1 MTDILATQSEVQR
14 GNEPVGKKKNEKKRT
29 RGYEGDEVFKISR
42 DVILPTIQ
50 DGKVV
55 LASVDGRFNFRI
67 FYTPHLKAM
76 TVLRILL
83 RNPQLSSATHSISV
97 RILLSILLTLPQ
109 MTPSSLSPDLTLHGL
124 LCKKIELLCIELG
137 SGTTSTMSKS
147 LELVMG
153 AILECGISKIVSEVS
168 KVSSRIDQ
176 FNLQNEDTYR
186 CFDLLVHPRVPPLV
200 RTLPHVESLSLFR
213 LEESQEE
220 AQIRL
225 SLGLGVNNQHAQPSE
240 PIVNVASDD
249 SMDAETTTIP
259 PASSVFTGISHPSPA
274 DPPQDQDRSVPLAV
288 PPCTPVIPVPDP
300 TLNLIPPLK
309 PETAAKTSIL
319 VTSDLPPV
327 PLIPIESDE
336 DDEEMPAIDL
346 NSDSD

>member
-1 MTDILATQSEVQR
+1 M
-14 GNEPVGKKKNEKKRT
+14 VGQFP
-29 RGYEGDEVFKISR
+29 Y
-42 DVILPTIQ
+42 
-50 DGKVV
+50 
-55 LASVDGRFNFRI
+55 I

-109 MTPSSLSPDLTLHGL
+109 MTPSSLSPDPTLHGL

-153 AILECGISKIVSEVS
+153 SILECGISKIVSQAS
-168 KVSSRIDQ
+168 KVSSRIDR
-176 FNLQNEDTYR
+176 FNLQPNEDTYR

-220 AQIRL
+220 AQIRQ
-225 SLGLGVNNQHAQPSE
+225 SLGLGINDQHVQPSE
-240 PIVNVASDD
+240 PSLNVATDD
-249 SMDAETTTIP
+249 SMDAETTIIP
-259 PASSVFTGISHPSPA
+259 PSSVFTGISHPSPV

-288 PPCTPVIPVPDP
+288 PPGTPVIPEPGP
-300 TLNLIPPLK
+300 TLNLIPPPP
-309 PETAAKTSIL
+309 PETAKTSIL

-327 PLIPIESDE
+327 PLIPTIESDE